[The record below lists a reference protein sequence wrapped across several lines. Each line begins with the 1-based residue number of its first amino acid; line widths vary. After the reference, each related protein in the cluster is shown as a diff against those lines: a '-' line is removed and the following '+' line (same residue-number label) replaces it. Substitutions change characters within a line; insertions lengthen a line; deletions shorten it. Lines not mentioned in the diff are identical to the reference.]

1 MPDRTEGDV
10 IEPDPDHKS
19 SDGLTPTQSQLVR
32 RVWIVSTCDVISLG
46 YVRCE
51 MRYVVCRMM
60 AMAMLTESGVRDAQ
74 TSYDIADFTSPA
86 PSPQRLTPYSLCGTL
101 LYSGRTDSSTFLHD
115 HDHDPQP

>member
-51 MRYVVCRMM
+51 M
-60 AMAMLTESGVRDAQ
+60 
-74 TSYDIADFTSPA
+74 
-86 PSPQRLTPYSLCGTL
+86 
-101 LYSGRTDSSTFLHD
+101 
-115 HDHDPQP
+115 